1 MSSLTELQT
10 SVARAMM
17 AGERKPIVA
26 RLVGG
31 ADPARR
37 LDVHLRHYETSLTAV
52 LREKF
57 AACAWLAGAD
67 LVSAAARAYVHA
79 QPPRQPCIAEYGAE
93 FPRFLANFGHAP
105 TVPYLESFAALEWAV
120 GQVSIA
126 IDHPPLSWQH
136 LAQIGPE
143 RLIDS
148 TLGLQPGLRYLR
160 SAWRVHRLMILYLS
174 GTEPERFELP
184 QADTFIE
191 VRGARG
197 AVHLA
202 PLDGAAFAFRIQL
215 AAGSPIGTA
224 ADRALEYDATFD
236 PGEALR
242 VLASTGLVAKMTSAE
257 QARAS

>member
-1 MSSLTELQT
+1 M
-10 SVARAMM
+10 ARAVTT
-17 AGERKPIVA
+17 GDRKPIVA
-26 RLVGG
+26 QLVGG
-31 ADPARR
+31 TRPTRR
-37 LDVHLRHYETSLTAV
+37 LDIHLRHYEATLTSA

-67 LVSAAARAYVHA
+67 LVSAAALAYVHA
-79 QPPRQPCIAEYGAE
+79 QPPRQPCIAEYGDD

-120 GQVSIA
+120 SQASIA
-126 IDHPPLSWQH
+126 IDHPPLSWQD

-143 RLIDS
+143 RLIDC
-148 TLGLQPGLRYLR
+148 TLRLQPGVHYLR
-160 SAWRVHRLMILYLS
+160 SAWRVDRLMILYLS

-184 QADTFIE
+184 EADTFIE

-202 PLDGAAFAFRIQL
+202 PLDGATFAFRMEL
-215 AAGSPIGTA
+215 ATGSTIGAA

-236 PGEALR
+236 PGAAVR
-242 VLASTGLVAKMTSAE
+242 RLASIRLITKTTTNE
-257 QARAS
+257 QAHAS